1 MVKPKCMARATAMVM
16 HTIMTTTIMTLM
28 GITITATDPQASRC
42 LACHKSG

>member
-16 HTIMTTTIMTLM
+16 HTNMTTTIM
-28 GITITATDPQASRC
+28 GITITATDPQALRC